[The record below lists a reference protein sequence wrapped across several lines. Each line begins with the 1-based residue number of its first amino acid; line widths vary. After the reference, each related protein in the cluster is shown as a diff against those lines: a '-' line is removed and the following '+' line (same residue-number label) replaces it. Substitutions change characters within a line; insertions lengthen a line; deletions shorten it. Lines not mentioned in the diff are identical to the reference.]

1 MIPTPP
7 DDFLRIMQRAGLD
20 SAHQD
25 TDSLRDA
32 YDRLRELTARLRPES
47 RDIGAETMAT
57 LDPLELVVDA
67 AKGNAG

>member
-32 YDRLRELTARLRPES
+32 YDRLRELTARLRPEG

>member
-20 SAHQD
+20 PAHQD
-25 TDSLRDA
+25 TDGLRDA
-32 YDRLRELTARLRPES
+32 YDLRELTARLRPEG

>member
-20 SAHQD
+20 PAHQD
-25 TDSLRDA
+25 TDGLRDA
-32 YDRLRELTARLRPES
+32 YDRLRELTARLRPEG